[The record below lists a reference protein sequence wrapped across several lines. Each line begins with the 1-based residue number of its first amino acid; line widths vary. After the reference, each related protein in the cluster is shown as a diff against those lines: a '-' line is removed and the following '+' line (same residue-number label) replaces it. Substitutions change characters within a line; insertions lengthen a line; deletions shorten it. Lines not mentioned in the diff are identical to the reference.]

1 VNSPKQ
7 AHSPERSAETWSPLT
22 IDVAAA
28 THRGLVR
35 KNNEDH
41 YLIVEFARAL
51 KTIDTNLDDAL
62 LNPTY
67 ELSGYGM
74 IVADGMGGAA
84 GGEVASSMAL
94 TRLVELVVDTP
105 DWFMSLKQNNHT
117 EKVLQRMTDRFMS
130 VDEALKGRAQNE
142 QSLLGMGTT
151 LTVAGA
157 LGSDLIIGHIGDS
170 RAYLLRDDKLKQI
183 TSDHTLAQALIDAG
197 ITKPE
202 EPVSRS
208 MRHVLTAALGAM
220 GKSVE
225 PEMHRLRLSAGDQL
239 LLCTDGLT
247 EMVVD
252 GLITSVLREATSVKR
267 ACIDLVDLALAAG
280 GLDNI
285 TVIVA
290 RFGLP
295 ATSTNPGME
304 QRRARES
311 TGYDPFD

>member
-1 VNSPKQ
+1 MNSPRQVKSPDRP
-7 AHSPERSAETWSPLT
+7 AHSWSPLT
-22 IDVAAA
+22 VEVAAA

-35 KNNEDH
+35 QNNEDH
-41 YLIVEFARAL
+41 YLIVEFARSL
-51 KTIDTNLDDAL
+51 KPIDTNLDEAL
-62 LNPTY
+62 LERSY

-74 IVADGMGGAA
+74 IVADGMGGMA

-105 DWFMSLKQNNHT
+105 DWFMSVNQDNHAETVLK
-117 EKVLQRMTDRFMS
+117 RMTDRFMN

-142 QSLLGMGTT
+142 RSLLGMGTT

-157 LGSDLIIGHIGDS
+157 LGNDLIIGHIGDS
-170 RAYLLRDDKLKQI
+170 RAYLLHQDKLKQI

-197 ITKPE
+197 ITKPD
-202 EPVSRS
+202 EPASRS

-225 PEMHRLRLSAGDQL
+225 PEMHRLQLAAGDQL

-247 EMVVD
+247 EMVAD
-252 GLITSVLREATSVKR
+252 SLITSVLREANSVKR

-295 ATSTNPGME
+295 TTSRPSWYETASKGPNGPV
-304 QRRARES
+304 S
-311 TGYDPFD
+311 V

>member
-1 VNSPKQ
+1 
-7 AHSPERSAETWSPLT
+7 
-22 IDVAAA
+22 VAAA

-35 KNNEDH
+35 QNNEDH
-41 YLIVEFARAL
+41 YLIVEFARSL
-51 KTIDTNLDDAL
+51 KPIETNLDEAL
-62 LNPTY
+62 LERSY

-74 IVADGMGGAA
+74 IVAYGMGGMA

-105 DWFMSLKQNNHT
+105 DWFMSVNQDNHAETVLK
-117 EKVLQRMTDRFMS
+117 RMTDRFMN

-142 QSLLGMGTT
+142 RSLLGMGTT

-157 LGSDLIIGHIGDS
+157 LGSDLIVGHIGDS
-170 RAYLLRDDKLKQI
+170 RAYLLREDKLKQI

-202 EPVSRS
+202 EPASRS

-225 PEMHRLRLSAGDQL
+225 PEMHRLQLAAGDQV

-247 EMVVD
+247 EMVAD
-252 GLITSVLREATSVKR
+252 SLISSVLRESNSVKR

-290 RFGLP
+290 RFGSP
-295 ATSTNPGME
+295 TPSRSST
-304 QRRARES
+304 ARQGLNGPVS
-311 TGYDPFD
+311 V

>member
-1 VNSPKQ
+1 MRPQEKMAQ
-7 AHSPERSAETWSPLT
+7 AWSPLAV
-22 IDVAAA
+22 DVAAA

-41 YLIVEFARAL
+41 YLVVEFRRSL

-62 LNPTY
+62 LERSY
-67 ELSGYGM
+67 EIGGYGM
-74 IVADGMGGAA
+74 IVADGMGGMA

-105 DWFMSLKQNNHT
+105 DWFLSLNQDGHADT
-117 EKVLQRMTDRFMS
+117 VLKRMTERFMN
-130 VDEALKGRAQNE
+130 VDEALKGRAQNDR
-142 QSLLGMGTT
+142 SLSGMGTT
-151 LTVAGA
+151 LTVAGV
-157 LGSDLIIGHIGDS
+157 LGSDLIIGHVGDS
-170 RAYLLRDDKLKQI
+170 RAYLLRGSKLDQI

-202 EPVSRS
+202 EPATRS

-225 PEMHRLRLSAGDQL
+225 PEMHRLQLCAGDHV

-247 EMVVD
+247 EMVAD
-252 GLITSVLREATSVKR
+252 SLITSVLREATSVKR

-290 RFGLP
+290 RFGP
-295 ATSTNPGME
+295 PTSSGQSWYGTTRDGINGLRPV
-304 QRRARES
+304 
-311 TGYDPFD
+311 

>member
-1 VNSPKQ
+1 VNSPQ
-7 AHSPERSAETWSPLT
+7 QVNSPERLGQTWTPLT
-22 IDVAAA
+22 VDVAAA

-51 KTIDTNLDDAL
+51 KTIDTNLDDAVL
-62 LNPTY
+62 ERSY

-105 DWFMSLKQNNHT
+105 DWFLSVDQEKNAETVLK
-117 EKVLQRMTDRFMS
+117 RMTERFMN
-130 VDEALKGRAQNE
+130 VDEALKGRAQDDR
-142 QSLLGMGTT
+142 SLFGMGTT

-157 LGSDLIIGHIGDS
+157 LGSNLIIGHIGDS
-170 RAYLLRDDKLKQI
+170 RAYLLRNSKLNQI

-202 EPVSRS
+202 EPATRS

-225 PEMHRLRLSAGDQL
+225 PEMHRLQLAAGDQV

-247 EMVVD
+247 EMVAD
-252 GLITSVLREATSVKR
+252 SLITSVLREASSVKR

-295 ATSTNPGME
+295 SASDQSWHGTASRGINGL
-304 QRRARES
+304 RS
-311 TGYDPFD
+311 V

>member
-1 VNSPKQ
+1 VNPAKKLAQ
-7 AHSPERSAETWSPLT
+7 TWTPLSVD
-22 IDVAAA
+22 IAAA

-41 YLIVEFARAL
+41 YLVVEFGRTL
-51 KTIDTNLDDAL
+51 KTVDTNLDDAL
-62 LNPTY
+62 LESSY

-74 IVADGMGGAA
+74 IVADGMGGMA

-105 DWFMSLKQNNHT
+105 DWFLSIETDNHAET
-117 EKVLQRMTDRFMS
+117 VFKRMTERFMN
-130 VDEALKGRAQNE
+130 VDEALKGRAQNDR
-142 QSLLGMGTT
+142 SLLGMGTT

-157 LGSDLIIGHIGDS
+157 LGNDLIVGHIGDS
-170 RAYLLRDDKLKQI
+170 RAYLLRGTKLNQI

-202 EPVSRS
+202 EPASRS

-225 PEMHRLRLSAGDQL
+225 PEMHRLQLAAGDQL

-247 EMVVD
+247 EMVAD
-252 GLITSVLREATSVKR
+252 SLITSVLREASSVKR

-290 RFGLP
+290 RFGP
-295 ATSTNPGME
+295 SATGQSWYGTASQGINGLRPV
-304 QRRARES
+304 
-311 TGYDPFD
+311 

>member
-1 VNSPKQ
+1 MNPAQKLAQ
-7 AHSPERSAETWSPLT
+7 TWIPLT
-22 IDVAAA
+22 VDVAAA

-41 YLIVEFARAL
+41 YLVVEFGRSL

-62 LNPTY
+62 LERNY
-67 ELSGYGM
+67 GLSGYGM
-74 IVADGMGGAA
+74 IVADGMGGMA

-105 DWFMSLKQNNHT
+105 DWFMSLNDEDHAKT
-117 EKVLQRMTDRFMS
+117 VLKRMTERFMN
-130 VDEALKGRAQNE
+130 VDEALKGRAENDR
-142 QSLLGMGTT
+142 SLLGMGTT
-151 LTVAGA
+151 LTVGGV
-157 LGSDLIIGHIGDS
+157 LGNDLIIGHIGDS
-170 RAYLLRDDKLKQI
+170 RAYLLRGNKLSQI

-202 EPVSRS
+202 EPASRS

-220 GKSVE
+220 GNSVE
-225 PEMHRLRLSAGDQL
+225 PEMHRCELAAGDQL

-247 EMVVD
+247 EMVAD
-252 GLITSVLREATSVKR
+252 SLITSVLREATTVKR

-295 ATSTNPGME
+295 TASDQSTAVT
-304 QRRARES
+304 ARLGVNGLRS
-311 TGYDPFD
+311 V

>member
-1 VNSPKQ
+1 MNPAQKLAQ
-7 AHSPERSAETWSPLT
+7 TWSPLT
-22 IDVAAA
+22 VDVAAA

-41 YLIVEFARAL
+41 YLVVEFGRSL

-62 LNPTY
+62 LERSY
-67 ELSGYGM
+67 ELTGYGM
-74 IVADGMGGAA
+74 IVADGMGGMA

-105 DWFMSLKQNNHT
+105 DWFMSLNDEDHAQT
-117 EKVLQRMTDRFMS
+117 VLKRMTERFMN
-130 VDEALKGRAQNE
+130 VDEALKGRAENDR
-142 QSLLGMGTT
+142 SLLGMGTT
-151 LTVAGA
+151 LTVGGV
-157 LGSDLIIGHIGDS
+157 LGNDLIIGHIGDS
-170 RAYLLRDDKLKQI
+170 RAYLLRGSQLKQV

-202 EPVSRS
+202 EPASRS

-225 PEMHRLRLSAGDQL
+225 PEMHRCQLAAGDQL

-247 EMVVD
+247 EMVAD
-252 GLITSVLREATSVKR
+252 SLITSVLREATTVKR

-295 ATSTNPGME
+295 TASDQSTAVT
-304 QRRARES
+304 ARLGINGLRS
-311 TGYDPFD
+311 A

>member
-1 VNSPKQ
+1 MTQ
-7 AHSPERSAETWSPLT
+7 AWAPLT
-22 IDVAAA
+22 VDVSAA

-41 YLIVEFARAL
+41 YLIVEFARSL
-51 KTIDTNLDDAL
+51 KTVDTNLDEAVL
-62 LNPTY
+62 ERSY
-67 ELSGYGM
+67 ELGGYGM
-74 IVADGMGGAA
+74 IVADGMGGMA

-105 DWFMSLKQNNHT
+105 DWFMSINHDDSAQIVQ
-117 EKVLQRMTDRFMS
+117 KRMTERFMN
-130 VDEALKGRAQNE
+130 VDEALKGRAQSE
-142 QSLLGMGTT
+142 RSLLGMGTT
-151 LTVAGA
+151 LTVAGV
-157 LGSDLIIGHIGDS
+157 LGSDLLIGHIGDS
-170 RAYLLRDDKLKQI
+170 RAYLLRQGQLKQI

-197 ITKPE
+197 IAKPE
-202 EPVSRS
+202 EPASRS

-225 PEMHRLRLSAGDQL
+225 PEMHRLHLAAGDQL

-247 EMVVD
+247 EMVAD
-252 GLITSVLREATSVKR
+252 SLITSVLREASSVKR

-290 RFGLP
+290 RIGLP
-295 ATSTNPGME
+295 TNSGRSWYE
-304 QRRARES
+304 TAS
-311 TGYDPFD
+311 HGLDGSVSV

>member
-1 VNSPKQ
+1 VNSPRQVK
-7 AHSPERSAETWSPLT
+7 SPDRSAYSWAPLT
-22 IDVAAA
+22 VEVAAA

-35 KNNEDH
+35 QNNEDH
-41 YLIVEFARAL
+41 YLVVEFARSL
-51 KTIDTNLDDAL
+51 KPIDTNLDEAL
-62 LNPTY
+62 LERSY

-74 IVADGMGGAA
+74 IVADGMGGMA

-105 DWFMSLKQNNHT
+105 DWFMSVNQDNHAETVLK
-117 EKVLQRMTDRFMS
+117 RMTDRFMN

-142 QSLLGMGTT
+142 RSLLGMGTT

-170 RAYLLRDDKLKQI
+170 RAYLLRHDKLKQI

-202 EPVSRS
+202 EPASRS

-225 PEMHRLRLSAGDQL
+225 PEMHRLQLAAGDQL

-247 EMVVD
+247 EMVAD
-252 GLITSVLREATSVKR
+252 SLISSVLRESNSVKR

-290 RFGLP
+290 RFGSP
-295 ATSTNPGME
+295 TPSRSPT
-304 QRRARES
+304 ARQGLNGPVS
-311 TGYDPFD
+311 V

>member
-1 VNSPKQ
+1 MKPQEKL
-7 AHSPERSAETWSPLT
+7 AHTWTPLT
-22 IDVAAA
+22 VEVAAA

-41 YLIVEFARAL
+41 YLIVEFRRSL
-51 KTIDTNLDDAL
+51 KTVDTNLDEAL
-62 LNPTY
+62 LERSY
-67 ELSGYGM
+67 ELGGYGM
-74 IVADGMGGAA
+74 IVADGMGGMA

-105 DWFMSLKQNNHT
+105 DWFMSLNPPDHAET
-117 EKVLQRMTDRFMS
+117 VLQRMTERFMN
-130 VDEALKGRAQNE
+130 VDEALKGRAQNDR
-142 QSLLGMGTT
+142 SLLGMGTT
-151 LTVAGA
+151 LTVAGV
-157 LGSDLIIGHIGDS
+157 LGSDLIVGHIGDS
-170 RAYLLRDDKLKQI
+170 RAYLLRESKLDQI

-202 EPVSRS
+202 EPASRS

-225 PEMHRLRLSAGDQL
+225 PEMHRLELAAGDQV

-247 EMVVD
+247 EMVAD
-252 GLITSVLREATSVKR
+252 SLITSVLREAGSVKR

-290 RFGLP
+290 RFASPTASDQSWNVTASQGINGLR
-295 ATSTNPGME
+295 SV
-304 QRRARES
+304 
-311 TGYDPFD
+311 